1 MMGKAYLV
9 GAGPG
14 RADLISVRGLVLLR
28 AADVV
33 IYDRLI
39 AQELLDEVRP
49 QAEKIFVGKQGHNQ
63 GKGRGRAEEG
73 QGNPR
78 SSPAVPPEV
87 PLGFVSQ
94 DGINALLV
102 ERVQAGLQVVRLK
115 GGDGFVF
122 GRGGEECL
130 ALAAAGLAFEVVP
143 GISAAIAAPAYAGIP
158 VTHRG
163 QASAFAV
170 VAGYEDPTK
179 EESRIDWSMMAG
191 TPTLVVLMG
200 VRSAGKICEA
210 LIAHGRNPESPAAAI
225 ASASTVHQKVARAT
239 VAGLAQAMETAEI
252 RAPAVL
258 VFGEV
263 VKLHD
268 LLDWFS
274 PDSGGRGFIP
284 LDSSEQ

>member
-1 MMGKAYLV
+1 MTGKAYLV

-14 RADLISVRGLVLLR
+14 RPDLITVRGLALLR
-28 AADVV
+28 AADVL

-39 AQELLDEVRP
+39 PQELLDEVRP
-49 QAEKIFVGKQGHNQ
+49 QAEKIFVGKQGY
-63 GKGRGRAEEG
+63 GPRAMPQE
-73 QGNPR
+73 
-78 SSPAVPPEV
+78 S
-87 PLGFVSQ
+87 
-94 DGINALLV
+94 INALLV

-143 GISAAIAAPAYAGIP
+143 GISSAIAAPAYAGIP

-163 QASAFAV
+163 LASTFTV

-179 EESRIDWSMMAG
+179 EDSQIDWSQMARV
-191 TPTLVVLMG
+191 PTLVVLMA
-200 VRSAGKICEA
+200 VRSAAKICEA
-210 LIAHGRNPESPAAAI
+210 LVAHGRDPESPAAAI
-225 ASASTVHQKVARAT
+225 QSASTVHQKVVRST
-239 VAGLAQAMETAEI
+239 VASLPQAMAKAEI

-263 VKLHD
+263 VELHD
-268 LLDWFS
+268 LLDWFT
-274 PDSGGRGFIP
+274 PRAGGAGFVP
-284 LDSSEQ
+284 LDTFDQ

>member
-1 MMGKAYLV
+1 MTGKAYLV

-14 RADLISVRGLVLLR
+14 RADLISVRGLALLR

-49 QAEKIFVGKQGHNQ
+49 QAEKIFVGKQGH
-63 GKGRGRAEEG
+63 GPRAM
-73 QGNPR
+73 P
-78 SSPAVPPEV
+78 
-87 PLGFVSQ
+87 Q

-130 ALAAAGLAFEVVP
+130 AFAEAGLAFEVVP
-143 GISAAIAAPAYAGIP
+143 GISAAVAAPAYAGIP

-179 EESRIDWSMMAG
+179 EGSRIDWSMMAK

-210 LIAHGRNPESPAAAI
+210 LVAHGRDPESPAAAI
-225 ASASTVHQKVARAT
+225 ASASTVHQKVARST
-239 VAGLAQAMETAEI
+239 VSGLAQAMAIAEI

-268 LLDWFS
+268 LLDWFT
-274 PDSGGRGFIP
+274 PDSGGRGFVP
-284 LDSSEQ
+284 LDTSEQ

>member
-1 MMGKAYLV
+1 MTGKAYLV

-14 RADLISVRGLVLLR
+14 RADLISVRGLALLR

-39 AQELLDEVRP
+39 ARELLEEVRP
-49 QAEKIFVGKQGHNQ
+49 QAERIFVGKQGH
-63 GKGRGRAEEG
+63 G
-73 QGNPR
+73 PR
-78 SSPAVPPEV
+78 TMPQES
-87 PLGFVSQ
+87 
-94 DGINALLV
+94 INALLV
-102 ERVQAGLQVVRLK
+102 ERVRSGFQVVRLK

-130 ALAAAGLAFEVVP
+130 ALASAGLAFEVVP
-143 GISAAIAAPAYAGIP
+143 GISAAIAAPAFAGIP
-158 VTHRG
+158 VTQRG

-179 EESRIDWSMMAG
+179 EGSQIDWSMMAK

-210 LIAHGRNPESPAAAI
+210 LVAHGRDPECPAAAV
-225 ASASTVHQKVARAT
+225 ASASTIEQKVARST
-239 VAGLAQAMETAEI
+239 VAGLPQAMEAAGI
-252 RAPAVL
+252 SAPAVL

-263 VKLHD
+263 VELHD
-268 LLDWFS
+268 QLAWFA
-274 PDSGGRGFIP
+274 PEEGGRGFVP
-284 LDSSEQ
+284 LGKSED

>member
-1 MMGKAYLV
+1 MKGKAYLV

-14 RADLISVRGLVLLR
+14 RADLISVRGLALLR

-39 AQELLDEVRP
+39 DQELLDEVRP
-49 QAEKIFVGKQGHNQ
+49 QAEKIFVGKQGY
-63 GKGRGRAEEG
+63 G
-73 QGNPR
+73 PR
-78 SSPAVPPEV
+78 TMPQES
-87 PLGFVSQ
+87 
-94 DGINALLV
+94 INALLV
-102 ERVQAGLQVVRLK
+102 QRVQSGLQVVRLK

-143 GISAAIAAPAYAGIP
+143 GISAAIAAPAFAGIP
-158 VTHRG
+158 VTQRG

-179 EESRIDWSMMAG
+179 EGSQIDWSVMAK

-210 LIAHGRNPESPAAAI
+210 LVTHGRDPESPAAAI
-225 ASASTVHQKVARAT
+225 ASASTVHQKVARST
-239 VAGLAQAMETAEI
+239 VAGLAQAMAAVEI

-258 VFGEV
+258 VFGDV
-263 VKLHD
+263 VDLHD
-268 LLDWFS
+268 MIDWFT
-274 PDSGGRGFIP
+274 PGEGGRGFIKV
-284 LDSSEQ
+284 DRSEQ